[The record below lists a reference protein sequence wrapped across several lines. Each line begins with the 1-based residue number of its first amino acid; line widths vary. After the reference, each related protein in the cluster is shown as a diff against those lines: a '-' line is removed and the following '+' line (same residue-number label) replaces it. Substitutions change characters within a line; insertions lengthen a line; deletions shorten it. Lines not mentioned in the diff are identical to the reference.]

1 MNKEIIN
8 SVEKLDTETREKLI
22 EYAKNV
28 TINPSSIGL
37 RLAHIAELIRNKAFA
52 LDMQSREGVAEYK
65 NFANKVLA
73 TYFNYWTDERIHEEV
88 EFIRRNNRLNREKI
102 LRELYQISRIKN
114 N

>member
-28 TINPSSIGL
+28 TINPNLTGL
-37 RLAHIAELIRNKAFA
+37 RLAHIAEIIRNKAFEV
-52 LDMQSREGVAEYK
+52 DMQSKQGVAEYK
-65 NFANKVLA
+65 NFAHKILS

>member
-28 TINPSSIGL
+28 TINPNSIGL

-52 LDMQSREGVAEYK
+52 LDMQSIEGIAEYK
-65 NFANKVLA
+65 NFANKVLS
-73 TYFNYWTDERIHEEV
+73 TYFNYWTNERIHEEV